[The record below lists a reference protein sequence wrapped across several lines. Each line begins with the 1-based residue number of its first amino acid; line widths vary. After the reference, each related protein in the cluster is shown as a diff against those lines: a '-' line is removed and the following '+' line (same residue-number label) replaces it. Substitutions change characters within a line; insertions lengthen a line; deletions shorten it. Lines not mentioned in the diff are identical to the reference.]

1 MTYILIGFGHVRLC
15 RHGENASFM
24 ACLIEKYIYIYI
36 YIYIYTHIYTYDNMM
51 KYSHISW
58 LVRDTIHN

>member
-15 RHGENASFM
+15 RRGENALFM
-24 ACLIEKYIYIYI
+24 ACLIEKYIYIY
-36 YIYIYTHIYTYDNMM
+36 TYGNMM

>member
-24 ACLIEKYIYIYI
+24 ACLIEKYIYIY
-36 YIYIYTHIYTYDNMM
+36 THIYTYDNMM

-58 LVRDTIHN
+58 